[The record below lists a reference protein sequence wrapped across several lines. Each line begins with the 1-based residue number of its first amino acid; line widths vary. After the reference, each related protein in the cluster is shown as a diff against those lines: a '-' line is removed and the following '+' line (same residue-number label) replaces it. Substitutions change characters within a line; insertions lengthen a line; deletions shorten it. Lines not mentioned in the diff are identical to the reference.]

1 MPHGWKRRLGV
12 LVGALLLS
20 GASALAQGSGGR
32 AKAPPAAPPAPDG
45 PHVELTLPDAVA
57 LGLRDN
63 RTIRSAYLQ
72 RIAQKFDLRVA
83 EDRFTPKLTLSSSY
97 RARRDLGIPGSSADL
112 TPIATMVTPVGTQVA
127 LAWANTSDKIAG
139 SERFTSSNI
148 NLAVIQPLLRD
159 GGLEVNMAPVRI
171 AQLDEKANRLGL
183 KATVSQTVTEIIQAY
198 RAFLQ
203 AQDQLRISRDALTRS
218 RELLA
223 LNRTLID
230 NGRMAEVEIVQT
242 ESDVANQ
249 ELAVDQ
255 AANVVDQTRLA
266 LLEKLAVDPRTDLVS
281 KETISVQP
289 VRVSLDQA
297 LGVAFDS
304 NPQYLSQ
311 LLAVEKAKLN
321 LGVAKNRR
329 LWDVSLVAGTEAMRQ
344 TPSDVRLQ
352 RNSYGGVKLSI
363 PLGDLTAE
371 KEEVSASV
379 AERTATVGLDAIRQ
393 QVEHQTR
400 DAVRN
405 VEARWRQ
412 YEIATRARD
421 LGVRKLEIE
430 REKLQ
435 VGRSSNFQVLSF
447 ESDLRTAESARLNAM
462 IGYLNALT
470 ILDQQVGTTLDT
482 WQISLDD

>member
-1 MPHGWKRRLGV
+1 MPQGWKRKLGI
-12 LVGALLLS
+12 LVVALLLS
-20 GASALAQGSGGR
+20 GATTLAHGAGGR
-32 AKAPPAAPPAPDG
+32 PTAAPAAPPVPDG
-45 PHVELTLPDAVA
+45 PRVELTLPDAVA
-57 LGLRDN
+57 LGLREN

-72 RIAQKFDLRVA
+72 RIAQKFELRVA
-83 EDRFTPKLTLSSSY
+83 EDRFTPKLTLSASY
-97 RARRDLGIPGSSADL
+97 RARRDLGFPGSSADL
-112 TPIATMVTPVGTQVA
+112 TPIATMVTPIGTQMA

-139 SERFTSSNI
+139 SDRFTSSNI
-148 NLAVIQPLLRD
+148 NFAVIQPLLRD
-159 GGLEVNMAPVRI
+159 GGLDVNMAPVRI
-171 AQLDEKANRLGL
+171 AQLDEKVNRLGL

-198 RAFLQ
+198 RTFLQ
-203 AQDQLRISRDALTRS
+203 AQDQLRISRDALNRS
-218 RELLA
+218 RELLV
-223 LNRTLID
+223 LNRALIE
-230 NGRMAEVEIVQT
+230 NGRMAEVEIIQT

-266 LLEKLAVDPRTDLVS
+266 LLEKLAIDPRTDLVS
-281 KETISVQP
+281 KEAIAVQP

-304 NPQYLSQ
+304 NPEYLSQ

-321 LGVAKNRR
+321 VGVAKNRR
-329 LWDVSLVAGTEAMRQ
+329 LWDVSLITGTEATRQ
-344 TPSDVRLQ
+344 TLSDVKLQ
-352 RNSYGGVKLSI
+352 RHSYGGVKLSV

-371 KEEVSASV
+371 KDEVNATV
-379 AERTATVGLDAIRQ
+379 AERTATVGLEAIRQ

-412 YEIATRARD
+412 YEIASRARD
-421 LGVRKLEIE
+421 LNARKLETE

-447 ESDLRTAESARLNAM
+447 ESDLRAAESARLSAM